1 MPLLNYKIIEKQLGT
16 KFKKKGLLRRAF
28 THSSYQRIG
37 AKRAAKSNETLE
49 FLGDAVLELVTRE
62 YLYKKYPK
70 MSEGDLNAIKIKY
83 TNQDTLHQVGKDL
96 GIGEFL
102 LMDKGEALTGGRERP
117 SNIAGCL
124 EALIGAIYLDQGLQ
138 RARKFIKTHVLKKD
152 ISGLRDYKSL
162 LNSWAMKQQYSI
174 SYRVAKSHGPPHR
187 KIFHVD
193 LYVNKKKVSRGS
205 GDSKKKA
212 QQAAAQKFFE
222 ENKQITKKT
231 L

>member
-16 KFKKKGLLRRAF
+16 KFKRKGLLRRAF
-28 THSSYQRIG
+28 THSSYQRAE
-37 AKRAAKSNETLE
+37 AKRTTKSNETLE

-70 MSEGDLNAIKIKY
+70 LTEGNLNAIKIKY
-83 TNQDTLHQVGKDL
+83 TNQDTLYRVGKDL
-96 GIGEFL
+96 EIGKFL

-124 EALIGAIYLDQGLQ
+124 EALIGAIYLDLGLQ
-138 RARKFIKTHVLKKD
+138 SARKFVETHVLKKD

-174 SYRVAKSHGPPHR
+174 NYRVAKSHGPPHR
-187 KIFHVD
+187 KVFHVD

-222 ENKQITKKT
+222 ENKDIAKEA

>member
-1 MPLLNYKIIEKQLGT
+1 MPLLSYKIIEKQLGT

-28 THSSYQRIG
+28 THSSYQRAE
-37 AKRAAKSNETLE
+37 AKRTTKSNETLE

-70 MSEGDLNAIKIKY
+70 LTEGDLNAIKIKY
-83 TNQDTLHQVGKDL
+83 TNQDTLYRVGKDL
-96 GIGEFL
+96 EIGKFL

-138 RARKFIKTHVLKKD
+138 STREFVETHVLKKD

-174 SYRVAKSHGPPHR
+174 NYRVAKSHGPPHR
-187 KIFHVD
+187 KVFHVD

-222 ENKQITKKT
+222 ENKDIAKEA

>member
-1 MPLLNYKIIEKQLGT
+1 MPLLSYKIIEKQLGT

-28 THSSYQRIG
+28 THSSYQRAE
-37 AKRAAKSNETLE
+37 AKRTTKSNETLE

-70 MSEGDLNAIKIKY
+70 LTEGDLNAIKIKY
-83 TNQDTLHQVGKDL
+83 TNQDTLYRVGKDL
-96 GIGEFL
+96 EIGKFL

-138 RARKFIKTHVLKKD
+138 STREFVETHVLKKD

-162 LNSWAMKQQYSI
+162 LNSWAMKQQHSI
-174 SYRVAKSHGPPHR
+174 NYRVAKSHGPPHR
-187 KIFHVD
+187 KVFHVD

-222 ENKQITKKT
+222 ENKDIAKEA